1 MTYELRGNFET
12 HECVDRIGIGENI
25 LPGSVIL
32 CQLTMIVLEEIFHSL
47 EFYYFEYSTGIMPE
61 NFNAFW
67 GNQMFG
73 MKVIS
78 SNSIFNIDNWLI

>member
-1 MTYELRGNFET
+1 
-12 HECVDRIGIGENI
+12 VDRIGNGENI

-32 CQLTMIVLEEIFHSL
+32 CQLTMIALEEFFHSL
-47 EFYYFEYSTGIMPE
+47 KFYAFEYSTGIMPE

-78 SNSIFNIDNWLI
+78 IFIIDN

>member
-1 MTYELRGNFET
+1 MTYDLREIFET
-12 HECVDRIGIGENI
+12 HECVDRIGNGENI

-32 CQLTMIVLEEIFHSL
+32 CQLTMIALEEI
-47 EFYYFEYSTGIMPE
+47 STGIMPE

-78 SNSIFNIDNWLI
+78 IFIIDN